1 MTVPATL
8 DHLLWAVP
16 DLADGVAHLAGLTGV
31 EAVRG
36 GSHPGLGTANHLLA
50 LDLPG
55 TTGPRRTYL
64 EVIGPDPEQGLP
76 ADRVGLG
83 VGHVRE
89 PSLHTWAVRPADLDE
104 TVRDAAAAG
113 IDVGEVR
120 ATERTTPDGRLLRWR
135 MTPGSAGI
143 RPFLIDWRDT
153 PHPAQG
159 ELPALTLLELSAEAP
174 DAPAATR
181 MLAALG
187 APLTVTAGPRALLRA
202 VLDTPRGRVVLA
214 TA

>member
-16 DLADGVAHLAGLTGV
+16 DLAAGVAQLAELTGV

-50 LDLPG
+50 LDIPG
-55 TTGPRRTYL
+55 TVGPRRTYL
-64 EVIGPDPEQGLP
+64 EVIGPDPEQDLP
-76 ADRVGLG
+76 ADRVNLG

-89 PSLHTWAVRPADLDE
+89 PSLHTWAVRPEDLDR
-104 TVRDAAAAG
+104 TVREATDAG
-113 IDVGEVR
+113 VDVGEPR
-120 ATERTTPDGRLLRWR
+120 STERTTPDGRLLRWR
-135 MTPGSAGI
+135 MTPGAAGI

-159 ELPALTLLELSAEAP
+159 DLPVLTLLELGAQAP
-174 DAPAATR
+174 DVAATER
-181 MLAALG
+181 VLTALG
-187 APLTVTAGPRALLRA
+187 APLPVTAGPRAALRA

>member
-16 DLADGVAHLAGLTGV
+16 DLAAGVAHLAELTGV

-36 GSHPGLGTANHLLA
+36 GAHPGLGTANHLVA
-50 LDLPG
+50 LDVPG

-76 ADRVGLG
+76 AEEIGLG
-83 VGHVRE
+83 VGRVRE
-89 PSLHTWAVRPADLDE
+89 PSLHTWAVRPGDLDQ

-113 IDVGEVR
+113 VDLGEVR
-120 ATERTTPDGRLLRWR
+120 STERTTPDGRLLRWR
-135 MTPGSAGI
+135 MTPGAAGI

-153 PHPAQG
+153 PHPAQAD
-159 ELPALTLLELSAEAP
+159 LPVLTLLELEAEAP
-174 DAPAATR
+174 DAGAASR

-187 APLTVTAGPRALLRA
+187 VPLPVSEGPRAALRA